1 MQQSPQP
8 TLFWFLAPLL
18 VDSLLIRS
26 LMDDACGDDDGHCNC
41 LWGVVIDS
49 AEVWQGN
56 SCFMEDLYEFLKN
69 DVFWQNGEKLIWKG
83 GSVSSSE
90 IKRGPFS
97 WHGEAFK
104 ILWKYFQFSFSWH
117 GEAFKI
123 LWKYFQFSFSWHS
136 EPFKMFFIIEI
147 KFRMFLSR
155 LLNTTIPIK
164 AIISSGLCS
173 SGGDKPTTDAKGRR
187 SHSSDVC
194 QHRSDLWG
202 CDSQYHSDHI
212 TRAQRVDFDQYQ
224 AGSG

>member
-8 TLFWFLAPLL
+8 TLFWFLAPLS

-26 LMDDACGDDDGHCNC
+26 LILVMMMMIVIAI
-41 LWGVVIDS
+41 VIDS
-49 AEVWQGN
+49 AEVWRGN
-56 SCFMEDLYEFLKN
+56 SSFMEDLFDFLKN

-117 GEAFKI
+117 
-123 LWKYFQFSFSWHS
+123 S

-147 KFRMFLSR
+147 QFRMFPSR
-155 LLNTTIPIK
+155 LLNTTILIN

-173 SGGDKPTTDAKGRR
+173 PGGDKPTTDTKGRR

-202 CDSQYHSDHI
+202 DHSQ
-212 TRAQRVDFDQYQ
+212 
-224 AGSG
+224 